1 MCGFGLRL
9 GFLRKSLLLR
19 SLARFFDGLRT
30 FLSLNI
36 SWDFVFPGLEF
47 GPEF

>member
-1 MCGFGLRL
+1 MYGFGLRL

-19 SLARFFDGLRT
+19 SLTRFLNGLRT
-30 FLSLNI
+30 ILTVDI
-36 SWDFVFPGLEF
+36 SWDFVFSSLEF